1 MNTLFEWFNSKIA
14 ATYQTTQCHSARPVL
29 RSLGEEESRR
39 IHLKDSSDPLSPAE
53 TLRRLGA
60 PAELANIF
68 TSLTDCEIILKT
80 AGDGAV
86 PDLERREKKR
96 KRSTGQFYTPEALAE
111 RLVAIADPA
120 PDGDILDPA
129 CGDGSFLMAMAGEL
143 AKKASYPQITQMAE
157 DEDKCHWSVC
167 FRPDAHRHSPIHGLR
182 EETSS
187 TTCPPKPWRR
197 RKQSLAHSVIA
208 RSEATKQS
216 SGETSFL
223 SRLHGFDID
232 LQALFVCLT
241 RLICAFP
248 GCGWPVLEHRDFLMN
263 PPDRRYSVVIGNPP
277 YRVNLDEAFKL
288 RLAELY
294 ETGEGE
300 KDLYTFFIEGSLKA
314 LQPGGRLLMLT
325 SHTYL
330 VNHQCNRIRHFIF
343 AGHHARALLLLPARF
358 FVLAPGVLPVILV
371 ADAESPPD
379 GSQLSVYTGYNEKG
393 GWEQCYQA
401 PARLFEQSNGL
412 RQAIVPPQLQQV
424 FADMNSCVRLGS
436 LCRVGVGIQEALKRD
451 GKVSRFV
458 SDKKL
463 SASYKRV
470 LRGRELEPFK
480 INWEGN
486 YIDYGPHLAYA
497 GDETVFAGPKILYQN
512 IRNERLKIRLV
523 AALDNEGFFPKNSL
537 SYILSESKDFS
548 AWFVLGLLN
557 SLLVNAWFSGN
568 FHSFHITVTQVRQIP
583 LPTCSEALRQKI
595 AELSEL
601 LSRTVARTGK
611 WQKTYEQL
619 NLLVC
624 ESYLGVGDHKQ
635 LLTICDNFLDQAAA
649 L

>member
-1 MNTLFEWFNSKIA
+1 MITLFSWFNSRIA
-14 ATYQTTQCHSARPVL
+14 ETYQTTHRHSARPVL

-60 PAELANIF
+60 PAELADIF
-68 TSLTDCEIILKT
+68 TSLTDCEVILKT
-80 AGDGAV
+80 AADGEV

-111 RLVAIADPA
+111 RLVGIAEPGSA
-120 PDGDILDPA
+120 GDILDPA
-129 CGDGSFLMAMAGEL
+129 CGDGSFLMAMARHL
-143 AKKASYPQITQMAE
+143 AQNNTHSQITQMAA
-157 DEDKCHWSVC
+157 DENE
-167 FRPDAHRHSPIHGLR
+167 G
-182 EETSS
+182 
-187 TTCPPKPWRR
+187 
-197 RKQSLAHSVIA
+197 
-208 RSEATKQS
+208 
-216 SGETSFL
+216 FL

-232 LQALFVCLT
+232 LQALFICLT

-248 GCGWPVLEHRDFLMN
+248 GCGWPVFEHRDFLMN
-263 PPDRRYSVVIGNPP
+263 PPDRRYSVIIGNPP
-277 YRVNLDEAFKL
+277 YRVNLDDAFKK

-314 LQPGGRLLMLT
+314 LQQGGRLVMLT

-330 VNHQCNRIRHFIF
+330 VNHQCSKIRRFIF
-343 AGHHARALLLLPARF
+343 AGYYARALLLLPARF

-371 ADAESPPD
+371 ADAEQPHDDNQLNIYTDYIEKD
-379 GSQLSVYTGYNEKG
+379 GWG
-393 GWEQCYQA
+393 QCYQA
-401 PARLFEQSNGL
+401 SAKLFEASNGL

-424 FADMNSCVRLGS
+424 FADMNSCSRLGS
-436 LCRVGVGIQEALKRD
+436 HCRVGVGIQEALKRD
-451 GKVSRFV
+451 GKISRYV
-458 SDKKL
+458 SDKKI
-463 SASYKRV
+463 SATYKRV

-486 YIDYGPHLAYA
+486 YIDYGPHLAYG

-523 AALDNEGFFPKNSL
+523 AAYDTEGFFPKNSL
-537 SYILSESKDFS
+537 SYILSGSKDFS
-548 AWFVLGLLN
+548 EWFLLGLLN

-583 LPTCSEALRQKI
+583 FPTCSAALRQKI
-595 AELSEL
+595 AELAEL
-601 LSRTVARTGK
+601 LSRTAASTGK
-611 WQKTYEQL
+611 WQKAYEQL

-635 LLTICDNFLDQAAA
+635 LLTTCDNFLDQAAA